1 MGRRQS
7 DYDLRV
13 EGDRVYLTQ
22 YGRLDDETA
31 EALLSDLDAVTS
43 DLPDGWELVNDLR
56 EFAPFDQQKTEYI
69 ERGKEILAENGVGAN
84 VRVVDSTITRM
95 QFERAGDRDEEYHV
109 ATAESVEQAEQFLD
123 RFDPEEA

>member
-1 MGRRQS
+1 MGTSQS

-31 EALLSDLDAVTS
+31 EALLSELAEVTG
-43 DLPDGWELVNDLR
+43 DLPEGWELVNDLR

-109 ATAESVEQAEQFLD
+109 ATAESVEQAEAFLD
-123 RFDPEEA
+123 RFDGEGA